1 MKNDFK
7 LMNLK
12 GTSDFLPEEQI
23 IRNKITDTLKRIFE
37 LYGYLPVETPILCYY
52 ELLASKYAG
61 GSEILKEVYKL
72 TDQGDRLIGL
82 RYDLTVPFAK
92 LLGMNK
98 GIILPFKRYEIGKV
112 FRNGPVKTGRARE
125 FYQCDVDAC
134 GLESPYA
141 EVEYFSM
148 TKDVFEALDIDVEL
162 HYNNRKFLTGL
173 LEFLGVKKENISK
186 FIVSVDKLDKLSEE
200 DVKRELIEYA
210 DEEIIGNVFS
220 YFKLS
225 LEELAD
231 KLNGS
236 NVEILKEGLDELST
250 LNKLLKELQMDTM
263 CIFTPFL
270 ARGLDIYTG
279 SVWEIFTKDKSFTS
293 AVGGGG
299 RYDNIITKFLDNG
312 EVYPAIGFSFGLE
325 PIYELLKSRESFQ
338 INKYDVYVYSFNN
351 DAYLFKVSSLL
362 RRNGYKVLTELNTIK
377 LKKAMNI
384 ANRENINKVIII
396 GEDEINSSSV
406 TLKDMI
412 TGEQK
417 LVKLDKLIEIIKEI

>member
-200 DVKRELIEYA
+200 DVRRELIEYA